1 MAPAVASSLTS
12 TPQRSPIPRVAIT
25 FGSPSI
31 YFSRYSLTISPLR
44 LVSASM
50 LLSSMNSSPAFAATI
65 ESWIPRNVPE
75 CSPGFQRS
83 YSGLNIASPIGN
95 GYPPIDF
102 ESENISGLIPALSN
116 EKNVPVLA
124 QPTCTSSTTIRISFL
139 SQNSRSA
146 LRYST
151 ENTFTPPS
159 ACTVSI
165 KIAAG
170 FSTPE

>member
-1 MAPAVASSLTS
+1 MLTRL
-12 TPQRSPIPRVAIT
+12 PEII
-25 FGSPSI
+25 
-31 YFSRYSLTISPLR
+31 LR
-44 LVSASM
+44 LEQQFEYLAEDS
-50 LLSSMNSSPAFAATI
+50 
-65 ESWIPRNVPE
+65 R
-75 CSPGFQRS
+75 C
-83 YSGLNIASPIGN
+83 LNIASPIGN